1 MEKVTPNI
9 VDDWN
14 AFLAPY
20 HQAVSEI
27 KVKLKGIRE
36 EYRQQEKHAP
46 IEFITGRVKT
56 VNSIIEKMN
65 VRQIPV
71 DNWIEEVTDIGGI
84 RIMCQ
89 FVEDIY
95 ETVDLLR
102 QREDFNIVVERDYIT
117 HMKDSGYRSYHIVIN
132 YPVERIEGRRGVYIE
147 IQIRTLAM
155 NFWATIEHSL
165 NYKYDGD
172 YPDALRDRLKR
183 AGEAAFS
190 LDKEMSE
197 IREDIQEAQDIFH
210 HFRR

>member
-1 MEKVTPNI
+1 M

-20 HQAVSEI
+20 YQAVSEI

-102 QREDFNIVVERDYIT
+102 QRGDFNIVVERDYIT

-210 HFRR
+210 HYRR